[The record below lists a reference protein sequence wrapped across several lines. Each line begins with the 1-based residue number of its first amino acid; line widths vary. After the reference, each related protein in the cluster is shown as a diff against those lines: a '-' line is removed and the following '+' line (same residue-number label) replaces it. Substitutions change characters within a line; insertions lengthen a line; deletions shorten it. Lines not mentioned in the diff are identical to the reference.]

1 MAASVYEVKASQIY
15 CFNSKV
21 KTVAARAGTLKK
33 GERFKAEGP
42 GREEWYQIVTNPHK
56 GKYVQRSVSAVSG
69 DGSFNR
75 VISATEKENAAN
87 QTTEAK
93 TTTDAVTGE
102 QRPESTDANGNTTQ
116 ETSPV
121 DAFQASMDDE
131 FMEEYSS
138 YSGNY
143 ASKISG
149 GLTIDNLRG
158 VLGIPHQFL
167 PSTDPRIDGSDK
179 QSSLGRVYT
188 EKILRYM
195 PLLLITPGIPSFMSG
210 FSQEQKAGLLES
222 LITGIAQA
230 VTVEN
235 IEADGYSGKYY
246 SLKYAYVDYFKYV
259 NGMLRSAALFL
270 GIQDVKIDGKRL
282 GEFNWLYR
290 DDGGTNATSSSGI
303 GKFLGPYAGAVAFYA
318 DCGTSIND
326 SFSNSTTQSQLAST
340 LNSLSDTGRE
350 LNFLIGNVGSLA
362 GIQLSKFTGMED
374 LQDNMATVRDAV
386 NKTLNTSNVMSNIL
400 NKAQTILAGGR
411 IVFPEI
417 WSDSSFGRSY
427 SCQMKLVAPAGDKLS
442 IYLNIL
448 VPIYHLLAMCLPRQ
462 SIQQSYFSPY
472 SLTSM

>member
-1 MAASVYEVKASQIY
+1 MATSIYEVKASQIY

-158 VLGIPHQFL
+158 VL
-167 PSTDPRIDGSDK
+167 
-179 QSSLGRVYT
+179 
-188 EKILRYM
+188 
-195 PLLLITPGIPSFMSG
+195 
-210 FSQEQKAGLLES
+210 
-222 LITGIAQA
+222 
-230 VTVEN
+230 
-235 IEADGYSGKYY
+235 
-246 SLKYAYVDYFKYV
+246 
-259 NGMLRSAALFL
+259 
-270 GIQDVKIDGKRL
+270 
-282 GEFNWLYR
+282 
-290 DDGGTNATSSSGI
+290 
-303 GKFLGPYAGAVAFYA
+303 
-318 DCGTSIND
+318 
-326 SFSNSTTQSQLAST
+326 
-340 LNSLSDTGRE
+340 
-350 LNFLIGNVGSLA
+350 
-362 GIQLSKFTGMED
+362 
-374 LQDNMATVRDAV
+374 
-386 NKTLNTSNVMSNIL
+386 
-400 NKAQTILAGGR
+400 
-411 IVFPEI
+411 
-417 WSDSSFGRSY
+417 
-427 SCQMKLVAPAGDKLS
+427 
-442 IYLNIL
+442 
-448 VPIYHLLAMCLPRQ
+448 
-462 SIQQSYFSPY
+462 
-472 SLTSM
+472 